1 MTPSEKNLSHEISI
15 HYQPQLVQIV
25 CDQNLKDY
33 LREKGNIVCDQNLK
47 DYLRE
52 KGNGSL
58 QLADYILKEYQ
69 HCQHTPLKISRDSLA
84 IEILAHTY
92 VDSFSQA
99 VSAAQP
105 LLPLSLRQALKQ
117 LIHSIRSHT
126 EIIDCGE
133 TEVDSN
139 RWIWDKLAPYKSIIY
154 GALGDRA

>member
-33 LREKGNIVCDQNLK
+33 LREKGN
-47 DYLRE
+47 
-52 KGNGSL
+52 GSL

-69 HCQHTPLKISRDSLA
+69 NCQHTPLKISRDSLA

-99 VSAAQP
+99 VSDAEP